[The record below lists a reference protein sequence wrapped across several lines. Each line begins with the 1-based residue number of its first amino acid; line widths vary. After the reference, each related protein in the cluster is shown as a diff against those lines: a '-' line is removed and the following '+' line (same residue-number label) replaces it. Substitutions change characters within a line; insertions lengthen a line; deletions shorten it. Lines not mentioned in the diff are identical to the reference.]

1 MQYELL
7 QRNLDFIKN
16 KYQKVKLI
24 ILNETLIWLYIGKYV
39 HQIDTTNSVWSQLF
53 QVTAIGESPF
63 N

>member
-39 HQIDTTNSVWSQLF
+39 HQIDTTQSSV
-53 QVTAIGESPF
+53 VTTFPSYSDRRVTI
-63 N
+63 